1 MIISSDTQVDIL
13 PGNAMPLRVIPLGT
27 VIHNIELRKNK
38 GGQIAKSAGSGAQIL
53 AKEGNYAQVRLP
65 SSEIRKIHL
74 DCWAT
79 IGQLSN
85 PDHKNISIGKAGRVR
100 WKGRRPH
107 VRGTAMNPVDHPHGG
122 GEGKAKGG
130 RNPVSPTGQPTK
142 GYKTRR
148 NKRTQKFIVRKR
160 SK

>member
-1 MIISSDTQVDIL
+1 
-13 PGNAMPLRVIPLGT
+13 LRI
-27 VIHNIELRKNK
+27 NK
-38 GGQIAKSAGSGAQIL
+38 GGQLARSAGTGAQVL
-53 AKEGNYAQVRLP
+53 AKEGKYAQVRMP

-74 DCWAT
+74 NCRAT
-79 IGQLSN
+79 VGQMGNL
-85 PDHKNISIGKAGRVR
+85 DHQNVIIGKAGRNR

-130 RNPVSPTGQPTK
+130 RHPVSPTGQPTK

-148 NKRTQKFIVRKR
+148 NKRTESFIIRRR